1 MEGFYMRDLAY
12 KFYVTEMYSEGCI
25 KPEDMHP
32 HDLDFIATMD
42 IFQHWLDQFHP
53 IQISFMLLEMHR
65 YDN

>member
-1 MEGFYMRDLAY
+1 MRDLAY

-32 HDLDFIATMD
+32 HDLDFIATMYVFD
-42 IFQHWLDQFHP
+42 IWRMQYNPVQV
-53 IQISFMLLEMHR
+53 SRALLEIKR